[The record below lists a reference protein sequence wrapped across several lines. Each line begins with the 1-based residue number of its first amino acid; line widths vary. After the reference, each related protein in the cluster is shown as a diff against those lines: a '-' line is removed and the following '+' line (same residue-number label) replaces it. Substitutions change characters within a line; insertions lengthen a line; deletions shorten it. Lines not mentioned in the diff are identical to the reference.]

1 MSSSTHASETI
12 ASPEEKRSETP
23 SSPKATEPTFQAEDK
38 LTPAK
43 VSAPPAPTVLTAR
56 AWLSV
61 AGASSCLFSTFGFSN
76 AFGVFQDYYE
86 SNLLQ
91 DSSPNANAWVGSVS
105 FGLIF
110 FGGMVGGLLMDRF
123 GPRPLF
129 IYQAI
134 AFPLSCMLTS
144 LCTEYY
150 QILLAQGILQGLSL
164 SCSFS
169 VPIACC
175 MLWFKEKKGIAM

>member
-1 MSSSTHASETI
+1 MSSFKHPSGPTT
-12 ASPEEKRSETP
+12 SPGGEQCDRALSPTATTP
-23 SSPKATEPTFQAEDK
+23 TLPAEDE

-43 VSAPPAPTVLTAR
+43 VAAPATPTVLTAK
-56 AWLSV
+56 AWLAV

-86 SNLLQ
+86 SDLLP
-91 DSSPNANAWVGSVS
+91 DSSPNAIAWVGSVS
-105 FGLIF
+105 FCLIF
-110 FGGMVGGLLMDRF
+110 LGGMVGGLLMDRF

-134 AFPLSCMLTS
+134 VYPLSCMLTS

-175 MLWFKEKKGIAM
+175 MIWFREKKGLAM